1 MHLLN
6 RMAHSVYSNISTV
19 LQMYQPLR
27 MDKQTSDHVEFAI
40 KINKPTP
47 IECYYFGVLIYNQTV
62 VAIFRSRQN
71 ILVRPADIF
80 VLMTFLTDREELLKR
95 KAPCFFNMCI
105 PGLSETQKQAVFF
118 HTSNRL
124 TKGIG
129 LKLAIVTDQATSF
142 FVDKFETVADNIF
155 RQLNLE
161 LTIDKIKS

>member
-1 MHLLN
+1 MREMETGMHLLN

-47 IECYYFGVLIYNQTV
+47 IKCYYFGVLIYNQTV

-105 PGLSETQKQAVFF
+105 PGLSETQK
-118 HTSNRL
+118 
-124 TKGIG
+124 
-129 LKLAIVTDQATSF
+129 
-142 FVDKFETVADNIF
+142 
-155 RQLNLE
+155 
-161 LTIDKIKS
+161 